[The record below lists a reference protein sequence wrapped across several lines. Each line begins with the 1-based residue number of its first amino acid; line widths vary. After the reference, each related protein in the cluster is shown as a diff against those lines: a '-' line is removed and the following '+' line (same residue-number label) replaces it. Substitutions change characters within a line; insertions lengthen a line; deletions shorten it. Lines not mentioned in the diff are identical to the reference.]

1 MYRYHT
7 LRVGYSS
14 YESRPSIRSHSFYT
28 LQMSRLNSLH
38 NKTQEVSE
46 NDLPYNLKNRLITYD
61 ELIGFFEQNGL
72 SGVVPRN
79 INLYRNAFVHR
90 SYCTMKNDDFQT
102 GNEKC
107 PSDCLPLQEMP
118 YERLEFLGDSIL
130 GMIVTRYLYERY
142 PDQNEGF
149 LSRIRTKI
157 VNGKMLGYLAEKI
170 GFPPFAILSKQI
182 EESQG
187 RNNYKIMEDIFE
199 AFIGALYMDF
209 NDDFLTIGD
218 TSVPVPILKSLVP
231 LSGLGYY
238 VAEKWIVTIME
249 TQLDF
254 TELICTKTNYKDMLV
269 RYMQHT
275 SQTAPQFYEM
285 SVDMRQNQKQFRYCV
300 KDRNGVVLGTAVGC
314 SKKDAENNAARAA
327 LDYYGQST
335 WTV

>member
-1 MYRYHT
+1 
-7 LRVGYSS
+7 
-14 YESRPSIRSHSFYT
+14 
-28 LQMSRLNSLH
+28 MSRLNSLH
-38 NKTQEVSE
+38 NKTQAVNE
-46 NDLPYNLKNRLITYD
+46 NDLPYNPKNHLITMD
-61 ELIGFFEQNGL
+61 ELVALFEQNGL
-72 SGVVPRN
+72 TGVKPHN

-118 YERLEFLGDSIL
+118 YERLEFLGDAIL

-157 VNGKMLGYLAEKI
+157 VNGRMLGFLAEKV
-170 GFPPFAILSKQI
+170 GFPPYAILSKQI

-209 NDDFLTIGD
+209 NED
-218 TSVPVPILKSLVP
+218 TSVPSPILKTLMP
-231 LSGLGYY
+231 LSGIGYY
-238 VAEKWIVTIME
+238 IAEQWIVSIME
-249 TQLDF
+249 TYLDF

-275 SQTAPQFYEM
+275 FQTAPQFYEM
-285 SVDMRQNQKQFRYCV
+285 SIEMRQNQKHFRYCV
-300 KDRNGVVLGTAVGC
+300 KDRHGVVLGTAIGC
-314 SKKDAENNAARAA
+314 SKKDAENNAAKVA
-327 LDYYGQST
+327 LDYYGQSALAL
-335 WTV
+335 